1 MAASILGAENPWD
14 AGQGLMQRD
23 SPESFARMV
32 RLYRACDGKPVELCE
47 AAISVRTMQEAPAS
61 QVRQ

>member
-1 MAASILGAENPWD
+1 MS
-14 AGQGLMQRD
+14 RD

-47 AAISVRTMQEAPAS
+47 AAISVRTIQEAPAS
-61 QVRQ
+61 PARR